1 MQIKN
6 ILSEMHPELLWG
18 EMADALVVPKFR
30 AQKAGQREI
39 NKLGTTQAVGG
50 AGATVSKN
58 TNATAE
64 EKHGFPDGVTW
75 PPTAAWRPTAPQRAP
90 PGVAGPSDSRPRG
103 LDVRLAPDVRVRA
116 CVRAHRAG
124 PAGHAPSPRGPTSP
138 PSGRQKEPSRSG
150 PPAAFIGQ
158 RRWNLYAVL
167 RVSLQARL
175 QTSLAS
181 VLFRVSLLNK
191 PERAAGV
198 ALAGAELRRPQNHRR
213 RGPPQSQEHPAP
225 ASEPPL
231 RVLTLQIKHAMLLKA
246 N

>member
-1 MQIKN
+1 M
-6 ILSEMHPELLWG
+6 
-18 EMADALVVPKFR
+18 
-30 AQKAGQREI
+30 
-39 NKLGTTQAVGG
+39 
-50 AGATVSKN
+50 
-58 TNATAE
+58 
-64 EKHGFPDGVTW
+64 TW

-90 PGVAGPSDSRPRG
+90 PGVAGPSDSRPGG
-103 LDVRLAPDVRVRA
+103 LDVRLAPDVRVRVCV

-124 PAGHAPSPRGPTSP
+124 PAGHAPSPRGPARRLGRHSGAAGPTSP

-191 PERAAGV
+191 RERAAGV
-198 ALAGAELRRPQNHRR
+198 ALAGAELLRGRHPQNHRR
-213 RGPPQSQEHPAP
+213 RGLPPPRSAP
-225 ASEPPL
+225 RPRLSPRFAFS
-231 RVLTLQIKHAMLLKA
+231 RCK
-246 N
+246 

>member
-39 NKLGTTQAVGG
+39 NKLGMTQAVGG

-90 PGVAGPSDSRPRG
+90 PGVAGPSDSRPGG
-103 LDVRLAPDVRVRA
+103 LDVRLAPDVRVRVR
-116 CVRAHRAG
+116 VRARAPRWACRPRPQPARPG
-124 PAGHAPSPRGPTSP
+124 PPPGASQRSRRARPR
-138 PSGRQKEPSRSG
+138 
-150 PPAAFIGQ
+150 PPAAVSKS
-158 RRWNLYAVL
+158 RHAPVL
-167 RVSLQARL
+167 QQLLLVKEGGIYTQYLG
-175 QTSLAS
+175 
-181 VLFRVSLLNK
+181 FRYRPVYK
-191 PERAAGV
+191 PA
-198 ALAGAELRRPQNHRR
+198 
-213 RGPPQSQEHPAP
+213 
-225 ASEPPL
+225 
-231 RVLTLQIKHAMLLKA
+231 
-246 N
+246 

>member
-90 PGVAGPSDSRPRG
+90 PGVAGPSDSRPGG
-103 LDVRLAPDVRVRA
+103 LDVRLAPNVRVRA
-116 CVRAHRAG
+116 CACAR
-124 PAGHAPSPRGPTSP
+124 PAL
-138 PSGRQKEPSRSG
+138 GRQATPPARAARPR
-150 PPAAFIGQ
+150 PPAAV
-158 RRWNLYAVL
+158 RKSRHAPVL
-167 RVSLQARL
+167 QQLLLVKEGGIYTQYLG
-175 QTSLAS
+175 
-181 VLFRVSLLNK
+181 FRYRPVYK
-191 PERAAGV
+191 PA
-198 ALAGAELRRPQNHRR
+198 
-213 RGPPQSQEHPAP
+213 
-225 ASEPPL
+225 
-231 RVLTLQIKHAMLLKA
+231 
-246 N
+246 